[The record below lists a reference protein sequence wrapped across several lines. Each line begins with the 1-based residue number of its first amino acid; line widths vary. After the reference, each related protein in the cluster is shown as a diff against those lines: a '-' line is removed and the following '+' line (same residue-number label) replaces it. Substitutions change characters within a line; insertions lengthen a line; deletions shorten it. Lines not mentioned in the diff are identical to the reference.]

1 MYYSYNVCHYVAP
14 PLPLPLRSHIAAH
27 WSGFHDPESSI
38 QHFTISAGVWPG
50 DDSLLPSTILPP
62 TLSSTIHTISPPLS
76 PNQTVYTTLVAHS
89 NAGLST
95 TATSDGVLID
105 DTPPYLANVTTNVEW
120 AGSVVM
126 GTQYTSTAL
135 RVTWVSQDSLSPVH
149 LHFWSILSYPGTA
162 IPLDSQTARHQDS
175 DTAADLSLADGA
187 TYTILTISCNAAGLC
202 SQEEADP
209 ILVDSSP
216 PVDGYFAVETSST
229 LGLSQAV
236 AGGMTWRNRPR
247 GDSRINLALYGFSD
261 VHSGITEYWVAV
273 GSGFSQSDLTG
284 GAVQVS
290 MTQASDSGTRIGLVE
305 MGQALEVSGTI
316 YITVW
321 AVNEAGLESRRV
333 QGSFIVEE
341 VEGRTN
347 NGTLA
352 LLRSSQ
358 CSLLTCLG
366 HCTCAARGDLCSVG
380 LEEVEQC
387 GEVDPSSLPLEERV
401 RVFSVA
407 PQQREGAGGGALF
420 TAVRD
425 KLVGRWEEPESGTSP
440 FQRLEWTVGEKGASY
455 GAGLFDTANDQ
466 IWREAGSSPAAIF
479 SVHPSYPLLD
489 GVSYVF
495 YVRAW
500 FNSSH
505 YAVFESSGI
514 TVDTSGPQVAA
525 GGRVREAGWGGPADS
540 DYTANQT
547 QIQLSWSGVF
557 LNTLSGAHS
566 TYQIGIGDTPGSDN
580 VVPFASVSS
589 GETSATLSGLRLAH
603 GRHYYSTV
611 QASSPLNVLLTSIS
625 NGFTVDQ
632 SPPNVGMVL
641 DGLQYWDISAQSHTH
656 SASARWTGFHDAE
669 SGIHHYE
676 LAVTDTPDQPDES
689 EYENV
694 GIGLRETVAG
704 LSLIPGQ
711 TYYTH
716 VVAVNNAGVWSD
728 DVSSNG
734 ITVDTTR
741 PGHAQCTWNTLPISS
756 FEPAIPGDSPCP
768 SNTTLEEVGGDW
780 VVEAAHVELLPPSP
794 SFSPL
799 SGCLSLFFTGQIT
812 LTLSTVP
819 NSLYTFSFWLG
830 QKPGSGCGHHT
841 PLLTRVTGPGL
852 DQVVAVH
859 TQTEDTLQH
868 WSRFEFQFTADGP
881 NSTLVLA
888 TLSDQYGMVVDGL
901 TVSECQTSI
910 PVPIDDLISNQSSVI
925 HVSQE
930 HLSGSRTRLHARW
943 ELGDEESGV
952 REYLWAVGTVERGE
966 QLQPYTSTGRGKCLL
981 ITNDANMK
989 AYCIPGNF

>member
-1 MYYSYNVCHYVAP
+1 M
-14 PLPLPLRSHIAAH
+14 
-27 WSGFHDPESSI
+27 
-38 QHFTISAGVWPG
+38 
-50 DDSLLPSTILPP
+50 
-62 TLSSTIHTISPPLS
+62 
-76 PNQTVYTTLVAHS
+76 YTTLVAHN

-95 TATSDGVLID
+95 IATSDGVLID
-105 DTPPYLANVTTNVEW
+105 DTPPYLANVTMDVKW

-126 GTQYTSTAL
+126 GTQYTSSAL
-135 RVTWVSQDSLSPVH
+135 RVTWVSHDPLSPVH

-162 IPLDSQTARHQDS
+162 IPLHSQTVRHQDS
-175 DTAADLSLADGA
+175 DTATGLSLADGA
-187 TYTILTISCNAAGLC
+187 MYTILAIGCNAAGLC
-202 SQEEADP
+202 SQEEADA

-229 LGLSQAV
+229 LGLSRAV

-261 VHSGITEYWVAV
+261 AHSGITEYWATV

-290 MTQASDSGTRIGLVE
+290 LSQASDSGTRIGLVE
-305 MGQALEVSGTI
+305 MGEALEINGTI

-321 AVNEAGLESRRV
+321 AVNGAGLESRRV

-341 VEGRTN
+341 VDGRTN

-352 LLRSSQ
+352 LLRSSE
-358 CSLLTCLG
+358 CSLQTCLG

-380 LEEVEQC
+380 REEVDSC
-387 GEVDPSSLPLEERV
+387 REVGPSNLPPEERV
-401 RVFSVA
+401 SVFNVA
-407 PQQREGAGGGALF
+407 PQQTEGAGGGTLF

-440 FQRLEWTVGEKGASY
+440 FWRLEWTVGEKGASF
-455 GAGLFDTANDQ
+455 GAGLFDTTNDQ
-466 IWREAGSSPAAIF
+466 IWREAGSSSGATF
-479 SVHPSYPLLD
+479 SVNPLYPLLD
-489 GVSYVF
+489 GMSYVF

-500 FNSSH
+500 FNATH

-514 TVDTSGPQVAA
+514 TVDMGGPQVVAS
-525 GGRVREAGWGGPADS
+525 GRVREGGWGGLADS
-540 DYTANQT
+540 DYTANHT
-547 QIQLSWSGVF
+547 QVQLSWSGVF
-557 LNTLSGAHS
+557 LNILSGAHS

-580 VVPFASVSS
+580 VVPFAPVSS
-589 GETSATLSGLRLAH
+589 SETSAILSGLQLAH
-603 GRHYYSTV
+603 GRRYYSTL
-611 QASSPLNVLLTSIS
+611 QASSPLSVLASS
-625 NGFTVDQ
+625 VSDGFTVDR
-632 SPPNVGMVL
+632 SPPNVGVVL
-641 DGLQYWDISAQSHTH
+641 DGLQYWDSSAQSHTH
-656 SASARWTGFHDAE
+656 SVSARWTGFHDTE

-689 EYENV
+689 EYESM
-694 GIGLRETVAG
+694 GIGLRGTVTG
-704 LSLIPGQ
+704 LSLTPGL
-711 TYYTH
+711 TYYAH

-741 PGHAQCTWNTLPISS
+741 PEHIQCMWNTLPISS

-768 SNTTLEEVGGDW
+768 STAALEEVGGDW
-780 VVEAAHVELLPPSP
+780 VVEAAHAELLPPSP
-794 SFSPL
+794 SSSPL
-799 SGCLSLFFTGQIT
+799 SGCFSLFLTGQIT
-812 LTLSTVP
+812 LTLTTAP
-819 NSLYTFSFWLG
+819 DTLYTFSFWLG

-841 PLLTRVTGPGL
+841 PLLTRVVAPGL
-852 DQVVAVH
+852 DRVVAVH
-859 TQTEDTLQH
+859 SQTEDTLQH
-868 WSRFEFQFTADGP
+868 WSRFEFQFTVDGP

-888 TLSDQYGMVVDGL
+888 TLSDQYGIVVDGL

-910 PVPIDDLISNQSSVI
+910 PIPIDDLISNQSSVI

-943 ELGDEESGV
+943 EVGDGESGV

-966 QLQPYTSTGRGKCLL
+966 QLQPYTSTGRGKCQL
-981 ITNDANMK
+981 ITNTK
-989 AYCIPGNF
+989 ACNRLAQQLT